1 MKYEITEEL
10 VIALENL
17 AVIAGEVYDSRRVVE
32 ADDIIALQSAE
43 IARNFAKKWR
53 DENEPALQ

>member
-17 AVIAGEVYDSRRVVE
+17 AVIAEEVYDSRRVVE

-43 IARNFAKKWR
+43 MVRKIVKRWKDKN
-53 DENEPALQ
+53 DPPLQ